1 MYRDP
6 EFTSIQDAMTARHGF
21 PLCPEWL
28 FEHNGITYSA
38 EAPTWQLALAHI
50 AEANDIPLSAINPD
64 DWELLNVGSE
74 QVKPRGEAQKLLA

>member
-1 MYRDP
+1 MYQDP
-6 EFTSIQDAMTARHGF
+6 EFNCLQDAMTARHGF

-28 FEHNGITYSA
+28 FEHNGTTYSA

-74 QVKPRGEAQKLLA
+74 QVKPRGCNAAA